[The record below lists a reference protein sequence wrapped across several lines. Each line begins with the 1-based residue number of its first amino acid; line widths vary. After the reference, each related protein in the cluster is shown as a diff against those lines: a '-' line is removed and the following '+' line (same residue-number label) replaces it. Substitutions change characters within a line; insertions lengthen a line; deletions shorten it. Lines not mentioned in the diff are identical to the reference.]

1 MWLSLSDSYISIV
14 TDPGNPDLLQVRARA
29 ARDLERLFPGA
40 KVTRSLGA
48 DYVYCVSITRD
59 AAGKALQRAIMR
71 LEKFESGAAFDS
83 ERATAENRWRW
94 HCGTCGAAGIG
105 DPVSD
110 SCPSCVESDTPSAGL
125 SSSRHAAVTQPASGS
140 MLRHLYDALMTRQG
154 A

>member
-1 MWLSLSDSYISIV
+1 MWLSLSDSYLSIV

-40 KVTRSLGA
+40 KVTQSLGA
-48 DYVYCVSITRD
+48 DYVYCVSIARD
-59 AAGKALQRAIMR
+59 AAGKALQQAIMR
-71 LEKFESGAAFDS
+71 LEKFESAAES

-94 HCGTCGAAGIG
+94 RCGTCGAAGTG

-110 SCPSCVESDTPSAGL
+110 SCPSCVESDAPSAGL
-125 SSSRHAAVTQPASGS
+125 SSSRDAAVSQPASGS
-140 MLRHLYDALMTRQG
+140 MLRHLYDALMTRPG